1 MTVRIRMC
9 EDTKCTYILYIHEE
23 RKGQTKWIRIQTIN
37 THYTHITLQVMIC
50 FGFKCFPAKC
60 ASKISILGRTSY
72 QNPSVVL
79 CHIGISKEMH
89 KQYLQMRLI
98 NHSFI
103 LYLFLQCLLQLAD
116 AVHKLN
122 TKNTSYTKSKHTC
135 ASPHISRFS
144 TSFISPNTPGNA
156 PRNKLIGV
164 VIGWMCCVYCEHVD
178 HLLFARN
185 MCKIC
190 SKSFIVMGDQ
200 SVGLLLQT
208 LPVWFHDHTSI
219 LMVGSN
225 QDPSLDS
232 LVHCFCLSVVVKH
245 NSHCVYVLSPH
256 SFL

>member
-1 MTVRIRMC
+1 
-9 EDTKCTYILYIHEE
+9 
-23 RKGQTKWIRIQTIN
+23 
-37 THYTHITLQVMIC
+37 
-50 FGFKCFPAKC
+50 
-60 ASKISILGRTSY
+60 
-72 QNPSVVL
+72 
-79 CHIGISKEMH
+79 
-89 KQYLQMRLI
+89 MRLIQSNAHVTDRCFKLREI

-185 MCKIC
+185 MCKY
-190 SKSFIVMGDQ
+190 
-200 SVGLLLQT
+200 LLQ
-208 LPVWFHDHTSI
+208 VIHC
-219 LMVGSN
+219 
-225 QDPSLDS
+225 DPIS
-232 LVHCFCLSVVVKH
+232 LVS
-245 NSHCVYVLSPH
+245 
-256 SFL
+256 